1 VILHEAGDPVGEE
14 RVLNEIGDIYIVH
27 EQYDQALEIYR
38 ELLMIARE
46 TDNWEGE
53 MDTLCSIG
61 DMYQHKDQYD
71 MASEYFYK
79 ALDIAKEKED
89 DISEVILLEQ
99 IDALPKE

>member
-1 VILHEAGDPVGEE
+1 
-14 RVLNEIGDIYIVH
+14 
-27 EQYDQALEIYR
+27 
-38 ELLMIARE
+38 MIARE